1 MAGFSLIYLEYL
13 ARKNTK
19 EMKRAMNR
27 VAERYFLDLRPEKP
41 ALALSLTTIA
51 TEEKAMMEFLEKQQ
65 MVEKKLIQ

>member
-1 MAGFSLIYLEYL
+1 
-13 ARKNTK
+13 
-19 EMKRAMNR
+19 MNR